1 MLQEISNGGK
11 FLQRTKRGL
20 SVFDCNEMVEKLNV
34 VTNAPI
40 FKDSML
46 KGKLQQIIDE
56 TIKAAEF
63 EPI

>member
-40 FKDSML
+40 FKDAML
-46 KGKLQQIIDE
+46 
-56 TIKAAEF
+56 
-63 EPI
+63 